1 MKNLVSNVVISLLAI
16 YQISWAQSSNT
27 TTQKANSLIKEYVQ
41 LKTALGASAAVYK
54 EGKLVWKG
62 GAGYLN
68 PARQKPVNSE
78 MLHRT
83 ASITKSMTAVAV
95 MQLYEQNKLRLN
107 DPIQKYLPWFPT
119 KKKGTITVKHLL
131 QNSSGIKAYKNRTE
145 ARNQK
150 NFPTLR
156 DAIDVFKDR
165 ELAHKPGTSFR
176 YTTYGYVVLGAII
189 ESVSGMRYRD
199 YMKKN
204 VWDKAGMSHTDV
216 EIYGKKYANK
226 PGLYKKNA
234 KGQFVKDDDT
244 NLSLKIPGGGVQST
258 AEDLVKF
265 GQAVLDNKL
274 IKASTLDLMMQDP
287 KLPNTWLF
295 PYGMGLF
302 LAGGKDQPS
311 GRIIGHSGS
320 QSGTS
325 TQLFIFLDK
334 KVVVSVMVN
343 TGKVWLAASTLAS
356 ELAELV
362 IDAPIKTTE
371 ESLWKII
378 HTRGS
383 KAGIQWLKAQQS
395 KGVSFNERQV
405 NNLGYYL
412 LRRGQIRPAIE
423 LFKLYVHMFPKSWNA
438 QDGLG
443 EAYLAAGNKTLA
455 IQHYQ
460 KSVEM
465 NPKNTEGMKVLE
477 KLRNK

>member
-1 MKNLVSNVVISLLAI
+1 MKNLVSVFISLFAI
-16 YQISWAQSSNT
+16 YQVSWAQQANT
-27 TTQKANSLIKEYVQ
+27 TTQKANRLMKEYVQ
-41 LKTALGASAAVYK
+41 LKTVLGASAGIYK

-78 MLHRT
+78 MLHRS

-95 MQLYEQNKLRLN
+95 MQLYEQKKLRL
-107 DPIQKYLPWFPT
+107 DAPIQKYLPWFPT

-165 ELAHKPGTSFR
+165 ELAHTPGTAFR

-189 ESVSGMRYRD
+189 ESVSGMKYRD

-204 VWDKAGMSHTDV
+204 VWDKAGMTHTDV
-216 EIYGKKYANK
+216 EIYGEKYANK

-244 NLSLKIPGGGVQST
+244 NLSLKVSGGGVIST

-265 GQAVLDNKL
+265 GQAVLNHKL
-274 IKASTLDLMMQDP
+274 IQASTLDLMMQDP
-287 KLPNTWLF
+287 KLPQSWLF

-302 LAGGKDQPS
+302 LAGGKDKPS

-334 KVVVSVMVN
+334 KVVVSVMAN
-343 TGKVWLAASTLAS
+343 TGKAWLAASTLAN

-362 IDAPIKTTE
+362 IDAPIKTID

-378 HTRGS
+378 HTQGS
-383 KAGIQWLKAQQS
+383 KAGIQWLEAQKSQ
-395 KGVSFNERQV
+395 GVSVSERQI

-412 LRRGQIRPAIE
+412 LQRGQIRSAID
-423 LFKLYVHMFPKSWNA
+423 LFKLYTQVFPKSWNA

-443 EAYLAAGNKTLA
+443 EAYLTAGNKKLA

-465 NPKNTEGMKVLE
+465 NPKNTGGLKVLK